1 MMFLSPYK
9 NCWFPLVLALICFFF
24 FVPHVSAQRR
34 GVGNLQERPISFSID
49 TANFFDPESGTPRLE
64 ILYKVANDHLQFLKV
79 RNGYQATFQV
89 LCVVYDRKDRQ
100 VTGDVISD
108 TQWARTYDQTN
119 SRRNFARGHF
129 VFSLPAGEYRLRV
142 LVEDKNSR
150 PIVSAEREASVPSFD
165 VSSLMLSDLLLVDEI
180 HKTEAE
186 TETLVKKGLFI
197 VPSVNRK
204 YSDLQPLLSFYFEIY
219 DLSTEEPL
227 GSFYEAV
234 FEVAD
239 LSGEVVF
246 TDSSTVL
253 RQGNLTFV
261 HEALTITSLE
271 EGEHL
276 LRLRVR
282 DPETGRTAQK
292 ETPFTVRWSALGQV
306 QKNYQEAIEQL
317 RYIATDQEY
326 RELKGAEGE
335 ERKEVWLKFWND
347 RDPTPGT
354 PQNEMKEEYYRRI
367 EYANAHFSV
376 VSPGWKSDR
385 GRVYILYGRPDEI
398 ERHPMEIGLKPY
410 EIWHYYSSSHFFY
423 FVDENGY
430 GDYRL
435 VSWR

>member
-1 MMFLSPYK
+1 MFLCPHRNY
-9 NCWFPLVLALICFFF
+9 WFALVLALICSFF
-24 FVPHVSAQRR
+24 FVPHLSAQRR
-34 GVGNLQERPISFSID
+34 GVGNLREGPVSFSID

-79 RNGYQATFQV
+79 QNGYQASFQV
-89 LCVVYDRKDRQ
+89 LCVIYDRKGRQ

-119 SRRNFARGHF
+119 SRRNFAHGHF
-129 VFSLPAGEYRLRV
+129 VFTLPAGEYKLRV
-142 LVEDKNSR
+142 WVEGKNSR
-150 PIVSAEREASVPSFD
+150 PIVSSEREASVPSFD

-180 HKTEAE
+180 RPAEAE
-186 TETLVKKGLFI
+186 MDTLVKKDLLI

-204 YSDLQPLLSFYFEIY
+204 YSDLQPLLWFYFEIY
-219 DLSTEEPL
+219 DLSAEKPM
-227 GSFYEAV
+227 GSSYEAV

-239 LSGEVVF
+239 LSGEVVLA
-246 TDSSTVL
+246 DSSTL
-253 RQGNLTFV
+253 PRQGDLSFM
-261 HEALTITSLE
+261 HDSLTITSLE

-306 QKNYQEAIEQL
+306 EKNYGEAIEQL
-317 RYIATDQEY
+317 RYIATEEEY
-326 RELKGAEGE
+326 RKLKRAEGE

-385 GRVYILYGRPDEI
+385 GRIYILYGRPDEI

-410 EIWHYYSSSHFFY
+410 EIWHYYSSSHTFY